1 MVIDWGGG
9 ALRFFVFA
17 YTYVYMPIRSD
28 PRGRRPRQ
36 EVENVFM
43 LCTQSFYAYM
53 FDRMHIYVKQ
63 AYIHVSLSA
72 FVLK

>member
-9 ALRFFVFA
+9 GTKVLVFA
-17 YTYVYMPIRSD
+17 YKYVYMPTRSD

-36 EVENVFM
+36 EVENVFV
-43 LCTQSFYAYM
+43 LCTQSFYAYV
-53 FDRMHIYVKQ
+53 FDRIHIYVKQ

-72 FVLK
+72 CVLK